1 MGPVFIV
8 MKQYSP
14 PIEKLNCVLV
24 RNKQRSFLVHEIKS
38 EELASGQYRV
48 VGPMTYVCYGLKSL
62 KIQDIVFPVRV
73 ISDYGAV
80 YSGMS
85 AIDWII
91 KKGLAHPRADVDGV
105 RSDGTITTCMLRE
118 LDLSVA
124 PTVYV
129 GADSNDFLGKRV
141 DAIVALDGA
150 IVHNIFS
157 KRVRHCLPIVYINDD
172 VIRSATNRVQAL
184 S

>member
-1 MGPVFIV
+1 

-24 RNKQRSFLVHEIKS
+24 RNKQRSFLMQEIQS
-38 EELASGQYRV
+38 EELASEQYNV
-48 VGPMTYVCYGLKSL
+48 VGPMTYVCYGLNSL
-62 KIQDIVFPVRV
+62 KVQDIVFPMRV
-73 ISDYGAV
+73 ISDYGSV
-80 YSGMS
+80 YSDMS

-118 LDLSVA
+118 LDLSAV

-129 GADSNDFLGKRV
+129 GAESTDFPGKQV
-141 DAIVALDGA
+141 DAIVALDGT
-150 IVHNIFS
+150 IIDNIFS
-157 KRVRHCLPIVYINDD
+157 KRVRHCLPIVFINDD
-172 VIRSATNRVQAL
+172 VIRSARNRVQAL

>member
-1 MGPVFIV
+1 
-8 MKQYSP
+8 MKQYAP
-14 PIEKLNCVLV
+14 PFEKLHCVLV
-24 RNKQRSFLVHEIKS
+24 RNKQWSFLMYGMKS
-38 EELASGQYRV
+38 EELVNEQFRI
-48 VGPMTYVCYGLKSL
+48 VGPITYVCYGLNNL
-62 KIQDIVFPVRV
+62 KVQDTVFPVRV
-73 ISDYGAV
+73 IGDYGSV

-129 GADSNDFLGKRV
+129 GADSTDFPDKRV
-141 DAIVALDGA
+141 DGIVTLDGA
-150 IVHNIFS
+150 IAHNIFS
-157 KRVRHCLPIVYINDD
+157 KRVRHCLPIVFISDD
-172 VIRSATNRVQAL
+172 VSRSTTNQI
-184 S
+184 